1 METIRTFLA
10 LAAQM
15 ELEVFQLNVK
25 LAFLNGDL
33 EEEVYVERLRRR
45 SVCRATEGIHEER
58 RRRQSLSTSKGVV
71 WPKASSKSLE

>member
-15 ELEVFQLNVK
+15 ELEVFQLEVK
-25 LAFLNGDL
+25 SAFLYGDL
-33 EEEVYVERLRRR
+33 EEEVYVEQPKGYMKKGK
-45 SVCRATEGIHEER
+45 EDKGI
-58 RRRQSLSTSKGVV
+58 V